1 MAGRPGPDV
10 FVSEIE
16 FLVSCDVGEAA
27 ILQAFGSAAAVERRL
42 YRAGRPDLVPRVFQ
56 YQAQL
61 TEEQRLMGIY
71 RKYARNK

>member
-27 ILQAFGSAAAVERRL
+27 ILQAFGSAAAVERR
-42 YRAGRPDLVPRVFQ
+42 AGRPDLVPRVFQ